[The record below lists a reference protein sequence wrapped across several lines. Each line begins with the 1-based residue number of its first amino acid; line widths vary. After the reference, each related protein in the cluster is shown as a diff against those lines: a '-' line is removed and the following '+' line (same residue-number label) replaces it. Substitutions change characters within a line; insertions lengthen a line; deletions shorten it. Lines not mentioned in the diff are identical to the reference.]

1 MYLIIVNM
9 RTLLVSF
16 FAFFLLSLN
25 AQDKHDFTWIL
36 GYPPNN
42 ATLYVGGNRID
53 FSQGNP
59 VVEFFSLYYDMDNP
73 IIMSDEN
80 GILQWYTSGC
90 DIINTQHQIME
101 NGENLSPGNIHQQ
114 YCDQAGWGYLSY
126 QGILGLPWPDKP
138 GQYILLHNR
147 FFSLSHL
154 DTLDILTTIIDMNA
168 NNGLGKVV
176 SKNQFLYTGKLNHS
190 FTAVRH
196 ANGRDW
202 WIMTMDWYSN
212 TYYCFL
218 FDPLGL
224 HGPFAQLADDEV
236 WDGVEQGG
244 AYMCS
249 FSPDGSKFVRLVAG
263 KPAEFMIYDFD
274 RCSGTLSN
282 STTISLPDT
291 IMYAGWASF
300 SPNSRYL
307 YVSNEGE
314 RLYQFDTQADDIENS
329 RLLVGEYDGYLSVYN
344 VPTAPYAM
352 VLGPDQRIYMTSGNA
367 ANLLHRIEYPDSAG
381 VACSLRQ
388 HDIILPA
395 HILFH
400 PPNNPN
406 YRLYNLPGS
415 PCDTLG
421 IKPPL
426 EAYWRSGHDTMQGP
440 LELQFTDLSYYEP
453 VYWLW
458 DFGDGTID
466 STRSPVHQ
474 FPGPG
479 IYEVCLTV
487 CNANGMCDTQCRDVE
502 IITVGTQQPNGGEP
516 RSVRI
521 YPNPTAGDWKIVWQ
535 QDVSPGEWHTT
546 VFDLSGKMVYTASQ
560 NDRQALMPPL
570 EPGFYVVKIECE
582 GRIYTV
588 KLVSTSPR

>member
-1 MYLIIVNM
+1 M
-9 RTLLVSF
+9 RTLLVYIFSF
-16 FAFFLLSLN
+16 FSFILH
-25 AQDKHDFTWIL
+25 AQDKHDFIWLL
-36 GYPPNN
+36 GSAPSN
-42 ATLYVGGNRID
+42 APFFTGGNRID
-53 FSQGNP
+53 FSEGNP
-59 VVEFFSLYYDMDNP
+59 SVQFQDLYSDMDNP

-90 DIINTQHQIME
+90 DVINAEHQVME

-126 QGILGLPWPDKP
+126 QGILGLPWPDKQ

-168 NNGLGKVV
+168 NNGLGKVA
-176 SKNQFLYTGKLNHS
+176 SKNQFLFTGKLNHS

-224 HGPFAQLADDEV
+224 HGPFMQVADDAV

-249 FSPDGSKFVRLVAG
+249 FSPDGSRFVRLVAG
-263 KPAEFMIYDFD
+263 KPAEFMVYDFD
-274 RCSGTLSN
+274 RCSGTLFN
-282 STTISLPDT
+282 SRTISLPDT
-291 IMYAGWASF
+291 IMYAAWAGF
-300 SPNSRYL
+300 SPNSQYL
-307 YVSNEGE
+307 YLSNESAE
-314 RLYQFDTQADDIENS
+314 RLIYQYDTNIEDIESS
-329 RLLVGEYDGYLSVYN
+329 RQLIGVYDGYLSIYN
-344 VPTAPYAM
+344 FPTPPYAM
-352 VLGPDQRIYMTSGNA
+352 VLGPDQRIYMTSGNG

-395 HILFH
+395 QILFH

-426 EAYWRSGHDTMQGP
+426 EAYWRSGRDTVLGP
-440 LELQFTDLSYYEP
+440 LELQFTDLSYYKP

-487 CNANGMCDTQCRDVE
+487 CNADGMCDTECRDVE
-502 IITVGTQQPNGGEP
+502 IITVGTQQPDDGLP
-516 RSVRI
+516 LSIRI
-521 YPNPTAGDWKIVWQ
+521 YPNPTAGDWNIVWE
-535 QDVSPGEWHTT
+535 QDAPKREWHTT
-546 VFDLSGKMVYTASQ
+546 VFDLSGKMVYSATQSY
-560 NDRQALMPPL
+560 RQALMPPL
-570 EPGFYVVKIECE
+570 APGFYVVKIACE